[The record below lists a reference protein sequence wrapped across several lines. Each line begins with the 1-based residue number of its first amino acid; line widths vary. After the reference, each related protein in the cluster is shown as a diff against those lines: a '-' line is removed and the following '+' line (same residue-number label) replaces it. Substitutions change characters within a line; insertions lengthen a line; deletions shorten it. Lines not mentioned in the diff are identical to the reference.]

1 MDDQLWGDD
10 KIDEAGEET
19 FPASDPPAF
28 TVETGVRIK
37 PGPYAD
43 ITSQPREPDGAGE
56 PRRPRVKDVDPST
69 DA

>member
-1 MDDQLWGDD
+1 MNDQPWGDD

-37 PGPYAD
+37 PEPHTD
-43 ITSQPREPDGAGE
+43 ITSRPRDSAAAGE
-56 PRRPRVKDVDPST
+56 LGRPRLNDVDPST